1 MTEPVFLVGLLIAGG
16 TLVMTVKMIA
26 VAITGRR
33 PSSPE
38 LAQLRDELDQ
48 QAAALE
54 DAQQVLASQNTQLA
68 EIQERLDFAERML
81 AQTRDRPALRPGDH
95 EA

>member
-1 MTEPVFLVGLLIAGG
+1 MGLLIAGG

-26 VAITGRR
+26 GAVSGRR
-33 PSSPE
+33 VSGPE

-54 DAQQVLASQNTQLA
+54 DAQQALASQNTQLA

-81 AQTRDRPALRPGDH
+81 AQTRDRPVLKPGDQK
-95 EA
+95 A